1 MAMFINDGKD
11 FKRLDLTANLT
22 DRPANDPTGLAD
34 DITGHRSIVD
44 GSVDRNGTVSPS
56 TYALEATNDPKRHRV
71 VRYENGNIGDAKFV
85 CSFENLR
92 EARKYVNELN
102 DHVCLPGI
110 TLKRLVTGIIN
121 DLLERRST
129 VHTAIMLTLSLAGYD
144 QTQDFQAIGFAH
156 DTYERYCDGATD
168 RQPPFVVS
176 EYFTRLAKV
185 NMLVDLY
192 ASLEY
197 FYRYHL
203 TAETAE
209 AVVIAVLEK
218 ISRER

>member
-1 MAMFINDGKD
+1 MAMLTNDGKD

-22 DRPANDPTGLAD
+22 DHPANNPTELAD
-34 DITGHRSIVD
+34 DITGHRSIV
-44 GSVDRNGTVSPS
+44 GEPVDRNGTVSPS
-56 TYALEATNDPKRHRV
+56 TYALEATNDPKRHRII
-71 VRYENGNIGDAKFV
+71 RYENDNVGDAKFV

-102 DHVCLPGI
+102 DHVCSPSVI
-110 TLKRLVTGIIN
+110 SKRLVTAIIN

-168 RQPPFVVS
+168 QPPFVVS
-176 EYFTRLAKV
+176 EYFSRLTKV
-185 NMLVDLY
+185 NMLADLY

-197 FYRYHL
+197 VYRYHL

-218 ISRER
+218 ISRKK